1 MALRDRAEASH
12 RGFFGFIFSTT
23 LRFFQLVL
31 ALAVVGLYG
40 QYVNSARLQH
50 KYMDPNYV
58 FAVVVGTIGAI
69 SALVLMIPFLK
80 MYRSWPW
87 DLVVL

>member
-12 RGFFGFIFSTT
+12 RGFIGFIFSTI

-31 ALAVVGLYG
+31 ALTVVGLYG
-40 QYVNSARLQH
+40 QYVNAARLQH
-50 KYMDPNYV
+50 KYADSNYV
-58 FAVVVGTIGAI
+58 FAVVVGSIGAV
-69 SALVLMIPFLK
+69 SALILGIPFLK